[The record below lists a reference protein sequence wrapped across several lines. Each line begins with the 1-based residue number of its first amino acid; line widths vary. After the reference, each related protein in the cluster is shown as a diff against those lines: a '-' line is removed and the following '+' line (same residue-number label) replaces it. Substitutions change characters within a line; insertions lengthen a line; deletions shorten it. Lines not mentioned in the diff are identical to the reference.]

1 MICLKI
7 GIITHYYQSL
17 NYGGILQAFA
27 LQNALSQLGY
37 DAEQICLDQYFSN
50 RGFRLFKVYLKNLLN
65 GEYGLFFKS
74 AVKNILAFSDCLKIS
89 NRKKVITEFARSIPH
104 SKQVFSEKDIE
115 ETLNTYD
122 TFICGSDVVWNIE
135 ALPKTCALGFVPD
148 GTKKISFSASLG
160 SASLPTDW
168 SEKFL
173 ESVSKLDSIAVRE
186 STIANELKELL
197 PEKEVYVTSDPVLL
211 LTEEQWNAILPKE
224 TQQEKYAFCYLL
236 GNNKEQQFSAL
247 RFAEKLKL
255 KSVFFPHIHGLI
267 RFYERKLGDIQDF
280 SSSPLE
286 FVNRIKNA
294 SVVITD
300 SFHAVAFCLIF
311 NVPFMALKREAQT
324 DYIGRVENL
333 LDDVG
338 LQNLLLSTEELTA
351 LNEVTSIDF
360 TMANRILG
368 EKRDFSINYL
378 KENLK

>member
-1 MICLKI
+1 MIYLKI

-27 LQNALSQLGY
+27 LQNALFRLGY
-37 DAEQICLDQYFSN
+37 DAEQICLDQHFSN
-50 RGFRLFKVYLKNLLN
+50 RGFRRFKVYLENMLK
-65 GEYGLFFKS
+65 GEYKLFFKS
-74 AVKNILAFSDCLKIS
+74 TVKNIVAFFDCLKIRRR
-89 NRKKVITEFARSIPH
+89 NKVITEFARSIPH

-115 ETLNTYD
+115 GALDVYD
-122 TFICGSDVVWNIE
+122 TFICGSDIVWNIE
-135 ALPKTCALGFVPD
+135 ALPKTCALGFVPE
-148 GTKKISFSASLG
+148 GTKKISFSASVG
-160 SASLPTDW
+160 SASLPEGW
-168 SEKFL
+168 QEKFL

-186 STIANELKELL
+186 NTIANELKELL
-197 PEKEVYVTSDPVLL
+197 PEKEINVTCDPVML
-211 LTEEQWNAILPKE
+211 LTKEQWNEVLPKD
-224 TQQEKYAFCYLL
+224 TQKEKYAFCYLL
-236 GNNKEQQFSAL
+236 GDNKEQQFSAL

-255 KSVFFPHIHGLI
+255 KSIFFPHIHGLI

-311 NVPFMALKREAQT
+311 NVPFVALKRETQSE
-324 DYIGRVENL
+324 YIGRVENL